1 MKSMTGYGR
10 GRATFSGQQISVEL
24 SSVNRKQIEISVSLP
39 RILTELEP
47 RVRDEITSQISRGR
61 VNVSVALHG
70 IPKGNGTVHLN
81 EPAAKA
87 YLAELRQLAKRLK
100 LEGEIRLQ
108 DVLRGPGVILE
119 EVTNVDPET
128 YWSPLHEALR
138 IGLKSFQKMREK
150 EGSHLSADLAKR
162 LLFLRKETTRIEKL
176 APQVVERYR
185 SNLLERVRQAKLE
198 VGEQD
203 ERMLKEIVFF
213 ADRSDISE
221 ELTRLKS
228 HFEQFDKA
236 LVKSEPVGRSL
247 DFMIQEMNR
256 EVNTLGNKAN
266 DLSNRRA
273 IKDRA
278 GKNPGASPEHRV
290 MRALNN

>member
-10 GRATFSGQQISVEL
+10 GRAVFGGQQISVEL

-70 IPKGNGTVHLN
+70 IPKGNGATHLN
-81 EPAAKA
+81 EPAAKS

-100 LEGEIRLQ
+100 LEPTITLQ

-119 EVTNVDPET
+119 EVTSIDPES
-128 YWSPLHEALR
+128 YWLPLKEALHA
-138 IGLKSFQKMREK
+138 GLRNFQKMREK
-150 EGSHLSADLAKR
+150 EGSHLAQDLRKR
-162 LLFLRKETTRIEKL
+162 LLFLRKETAQIEKF

-185 SNLLERVRQAKLE
+185 ENLLARVRQAKLE
-198 VGEQD
+198 VEIQD
-203 ERMLKEIVFF
+203 ERLLKEIVFF

-221 ELTRLKS
+221 ELTRLRS

-236 LVKSEPVGRSL
+236 LGKAEPVGRSL
-247 DFMIQEMNR
+247 DFMIQELNR

-266 DLSNRRA
+266 DLSISQVVVLLKTELEKIREQVQN
-273 IKDRA
+273 I
-278 GKNPGASPEHRV
+278 E
-290 MRALNN
+290 